1 MPVRIYEIRDA
12 MKTEKII
19 KAHPL
24 PDKAKLNHPITQLE
38 KINLQHETTEEV
50 LSASG
55 EKYRDFVEN
64 ANDLI
69 QCIDLNYKFLYVN
82 RKWREVLGYNEDEVK
97 KLTLWGILRKDQIA
111 RGTEF
116 FKKVNEGCMLNQ
128 FETVFVAKNGEEKY
142 VEGNVNANF
151 KDGKLIA
158 TWVIFRDVTER
169 KRSEQE
175 SEHKKL
181 ELEKSNVELT
191 KLNELK
197 NQFLGMATHDLR
209 NPLTIILTC
218 SDLLLTPTSQPLTI
232 ETKTDFIQRIRS
244 NAGFMLNLINDLLD
258 ITRIESGKLNLD
270 LRLVNMVAL
279 VKRNIDLNSILSKTK
294 QIELLFRYSEPIQ
307 QVMVDSSRI
316 DQVLNNLISN
326 AINFSSPNSTIEV
339 ITTTEGNYVK
349 VAVRDNGLG
358 IAEDDMVKL
367 FKPFEK
373 TSATSTSGEKSTGLG
388 LAIAKKIVESH
399 KGRIWVES
407 KPGVATT
414 AYFTIP
420 VASRSELIQGH
431 KFSYQKQ

>member
-1 MPVRIYEIRDA
+1 
-12 MKTEKII
+12 MKTGKMKKDQLLPNITKLNQPNTQTGKINLPTEII
-19 KAHPL
+19 KATLHPS
-24 PDKAKLNHPITQLE
+24 E
-38 KINLQHETTEEV
+38 
-50 LSASG
+50 

-64 ANDLI
+64 AYDLI
-69 QCIDLNYKFLYVN
+69 QSVDVNYKFLYVN
-82 RKWREVLGYNEDEVK
+82 RKWREVLDYNENDVE
-97 KLTLWGILRKDQIA
+97 KLTLWDILRKDQIP
-111 RGTEF
+111 RCMDF
-116 FKKVNEGCMLNQ
+116 FKKVSEGKMLNQ
-128 FETVFVAKNGEEKY
+128 LETIFVAKNGEEKY
-142 VEGNVNANF
+142 VEGNVHGQF
-151 KDGKLIA
+151 KDGKLIT
-158 TWVIFRDVTER
+158 TWAIFRDITER
-169 KRSEQE
+169 KRIEQE
-175 SEHKKL
+175 LEHEKL
-181 ELEKSNVELT
+181 ELKKSNAELT
-191 KLNELK
+191 KVNELK

-218 SDLLLTPTSQPLTI
+218 SDLLLTPTSQPLPV

-270 LRLVNMVAL
+270 LRLVNLVAL
-279 VKRNIDLNSILSKTK
+279 IKHNLDLNSILAKTK
-294 QIELLFRYSEPIQ
+294 QIELLFRYSELIQ
-307 QVMVDSSRI
+307 QVLVDPMRI
-316 DQVLNNLISN
+316 EQVLNNLISN

-339 ITTTEGNYVK
+339 TTTTEGNYVK

-373 TSATSTSGEKSTGLG
+373 TSVTSASGEKSTGLG

-420 VASRSELIQGH
+420 VATRSELIQGH

>member
-1 MPVRIYEIRDA
+1 
-12 MKTEKII
+12 MKTGKII
-19 KAHPL
+19 KGQL
-24 PDKAKLNHPITQLE
+24 LTNITKINQLNAQTE
-38 KINLQHETTEEV
+38 KINLPSEIIEATLPAGE
-50 LSASG
+50 

-64 ANDLI
+64 AYDLI
-69 QCIDLNYKFLYVN
+69 QSVDVNYKFLYVN
-82 RKWREVLGYNEDEVK
+82 RKWREVLDYNENDVE
-97 KLTLWGILRKDQIA
+97 KLTLWDILRKDQIP
-111 RGTEF
+111 RCMDF
-116 FKKVNEGCMLNQ
+116 FKKVSEGKMLNQ
-128 FETVFVAKNGEEKY
+128 LETIFVAKNGEEKY
-142 VEGNVNANF
+142 VEGNVHGQF
-151 KDGKLIA
+151 KGGKLIT
-158 TWVIFRDVTER
+158 TWAIFRDITER
-169 KRSEQE
+169 KRIEQE
-175 SEHKKL
+175 LEHEKL
-181 ELEKSNVELT
+181 ELKKSNAELT
-191 KLNELK
+191 KLNEVK

-270 LRLVNMVAL
+270 LRLVNLVAL
-279 VKRNIDLNSILSKTK
+279 IKHNLDLNSILAKTK

-307 QVMVDSSRI
+307 QVMVDPMRI
-316 DQVLNNLISN
+316 EQVLNNLISN
-326 AINFSSPNSTIEV
+326 AINYSSPNSNIEV
-339 ITTTEGNYVK
+339 TTTTEGNYVK

-373 TSATSTSGEKSTGLG
+373 TSATSASGEKSTGLG
-388 LAIAKKIVESH
+388 LAIAQKIVESH

-420 VASRSELIQGH
+420 VATRSELIQGH

>member
-1 MPVRIYEIRDA
+1 
-12 MKTEKII
+12 MKTGKII
-19 KAHPL
+19 KDHLL
-24 PDKAKLNHPITQLE
+24 PDKAKLNQPIAQLE

-69 QCIDLNYKFLYVN
+69 QCVDLNYKFLHVN

-97 KLTLWGILRKDQIA
+97 KLTFRDILRKDQIA
-111 RGTEF
+111 RDTEF
-116 FKKVNEGCMLNQ
+116 FNKVNESSMLNQ
-128 FETVFVAKNGEEKY
+128 IEMVFVAKNGEEKY

-158 TWVIFRDVTER
+158 TWAIFRDITER

-218 SDLLLTPTSQPLTI
+218 SDLLLTPTSQPLPV

-358 IAEDDMVKL
+358 ITEDDLVKL

-373 TSATSTSGEKSTGLG
+373 TSATSASGEKSTGLG

-407 KPGVATT
+407 KPGIITT

-420 VASRSELIQGH
+420 VAEQSELTQGH
-431 KFSYQKQ
+431 KLLYQKNNTNTSG